1 MEIVK
6 LEIGSS
12 VENLEHQILEQET
25 TSGIDGEVGMKL
37 QGLLQSIEDLYQML
51 EDFNLALRGRVMS
64 VIRRKAT
71 PILQKSDQVIFFIFK
86 VGSLI

>member
-12 VENLEHQILEQET
+12 VANLGHQILEPET
-25 TSGIDGEVGMKL
+25 TSGIDGEVGMKM
-37 QGLLQSIEDLYQML
+37 QGFLQSIEELDQML

-64 VIRRKAT
+64 LIRRKAT
-71 PILQKSDQVIFFIFK
+71 LILQKSDQVIFLIFK